1 MDDISPENHLME
13 PIFKDGVYENP
24 FNTWKGLPGRGTLW
38 DFMKERWTQS
48 AVYAIPKKVSHC
60 GASNCQEGWEGKG
73 GRRERGGGG
82 GGCGWEGV
90 TTSHK

>member
-60 GASNCQEGWEGKG
+60 GASNCQEGWYGKEGT
-73 GRRERGGGG
+73 R
-82 GGCGWEGV
+82 
-90 TTSHK
+90 